1 MIFVIEIV
9 FVLWKFELVNLFD
22 ELLNDDEIWF
32 CEGGIKSCVVFV
44 MFMDVL
50 VINVVCGVIL
60 DEFFIIF
67 IFCFCL
73 SFICVCG
80 LINVYKIGLNILD
93 NIVIMMEIMW
103 VVRVFLLD
111 LNKGI

>member
-9 FVLWKFELVNLFD
+9 FVLWKLELVNLFD

-32 CEGGIKSCVVFV
+32 CEGGIKSVVFV

-111 LNKGI
+111 LNIGI

>member
-9 FVLWKFELVNLFD
+9 FVLWKFEFVNLFD

-32 CEGGIKSCVVFV
+32 CEGGIKSVVFV

-111 LNKGI
+111 LNIGI

>member
-1 MIFVIEIV
+1 
-9 FVLWKFELVNLFD
+9 
-22 ELLNDDEIWF
+22 
-32 CEGGIKSCVVFV
+32 

-93 NIVIMMEIMW
+93 NIVIMMEIM
-103 VVRVFLLD
+103 
-111 LNKGI
+111 

>member
-32 CEGGIKSCVVFV
+32 CEGGIKSVVFV

-111 LNKGI
+111 LNIGI